1 MHDILDF
8 LKSLYNAERLLE
20 LARTL
25 LGSSLGLFGLF
36 GIVFA
41 ETGLLVGFFLPGDSL
56 LFSVGFASG
65 AAGLNLYLLS
75 AMLMVAA
82 IVGDN
87 VGYFL
92 GINAGPHIFNR
103 PKSRFFNPEHLQ
115 RTKVFYEKYG
125 SRAIV
130 YARFIPIVRTFT
142 PFVSG
147 VAEMPYPRFLLFSLL
162 GGSLWIGF
170 MMILGYQLGQVTHCA
185 PELRESDSRGGLY
198 FPASDVPASV
208 QGVAHEGGRRGSL
221 KASSRGGSTVTP
233 AAPDPRSPALTTGL
247 FTIAKGAAYS
257 ALLSLFPVLATA
269 ATLLVQTRAQFVERN
284 LISFLSRV
292 LPPGTES
299 TVLQQFRFRGQR
311 PLSAC

>member
-1 MHDILDF
+1 MHEIVDF

-20 LARTL
+20 LARIL

-92 GINAGPHIFNR
+92 GVNAGPHIFNR
-103 PKSRFFNPEHLQ
+103 PKSRFFNPEHLH

-170 MMILGYQLGQVTHCA
+170 MMILGYQLGQVPLVRRNFEKA
-185 PELRESDSRGGLY
+185 IL
-198 FPASDVPASV
+198 
-208 QGVAHEGGRRGSL
+208 GVVFISL
-221 KASSRGGSTVTP
+221 LPMFLQAVKAWRTK
-233 AAPDPRSPALTTGL
+233 AAA
-247 FTIAKGAAYS
+247 AGA
-257 ALLSLFPVLATA
+257 
-269 ATLLVQTRAQFVERN
+269 
-284 LISFLSRV
+284 
-292 LPPGTES
+292 
-299 TVLQQFRFRGQR
+299 
-311 PLSAC
+311 